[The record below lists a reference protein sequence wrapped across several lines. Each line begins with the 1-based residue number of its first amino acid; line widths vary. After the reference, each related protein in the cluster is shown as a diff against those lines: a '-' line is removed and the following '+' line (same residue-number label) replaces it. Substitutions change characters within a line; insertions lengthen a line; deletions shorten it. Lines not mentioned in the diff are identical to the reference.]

1 MQSFMIQLNDARK
14 PDILESFT
22 FTAKC
27 NIRVIFRCK
36 LVHFHTGLLQP
47 SHFLLRFTVGVVLQ
61 ESVVNRG
68 NLIGTSLRES
78 FSSSVVLLFFS

>member
-1 MQSFMIQLNDARK
+1 MVYFAPLDTFTSFIFEVRDTISSLDSPLDRVLQSFMIQLNDARK

-36 LVHFHTGLLQP
+36 LVHLYTGLLQP
-47 SHFLLRFTVGVVLQ
+47 SHF
-61 ESVVNRG
+61 
-68 NLIGTSLRES
+68 
-78 FSSSVVLLFFS
+78 